1 MGGQMAWA
9 HGHNTTRSAG
19 NGLNGFNPW
28 ECSSSL
34 FRSSVVYMHFQSSV
48 RRGGK
53 RWVGGQ
59 MAWAQMGTMGLLHVQ
74 QVMASMGLIHGRMLK

>member
-28 ECSSSL
+28 ECSSSFIPFIRCVHAL
-34 FRSSVVYMHFQSSV
+34 SEQRQEGWKEM
-48 RRGGK
+48 GG
-53 RWVGGQ
+53 GSDG
-59 MAWAQMGTMGLLHVQ
+59 MGSWAQYHTFSG
-74 QVMASMGLIHGRMLK
+74 